1 MINQQN
7 MTLFR
12 KIVPQLLLLSF
23 CLLSLSEAQA
33 QFPKLFKKRK
43 KDKTERQLKTEE
55 RWNYEIIENAAS
67 PEGVMVAK
75 ATYSPEG
82 KRQLLKIYHN
92 SGGLKYSYKYQQNE
106 KALKQERYWQLEEQ
120 KIKDYVEELDAL
132 GNVIKRIRYK
142 PTGEILDITNWEY
155 DSQGR
160 PSSEVYYNDN
170 NKRVYELNY
179 TYNDAQRS
187 LTEKQHY
194 LIEDASYMTAVELDE
209 DFQPLSRSRYKQSG
223 PLVDKVVYNR
233 DEKGRLIEV
242 QHYPDGKTMTIKETY
257 KYKDDQDKVIYSV
270 FNVKS
275 NKMLE
280 YVVFVYKYYE

>member
-1 MINQQN
+1 M
-7 MTLFR
+7 MLF
-12 KIVPQLLLLSF
+12 KKVLPQILLLSF
-23 CLLSLSEAQA
+23 CILSVSETYA

-43 KDKTERQLKTEE
+43 KDKTERQLKIEE
-55 RWNYEIIENAAS
+55 RWDYEIIEDAAS
-67 PEGVMVAK
+67 PEGVLVAK
-75 ATYSPEG
+75 ATYSSEG
-82 KRQLLKIYHN
+82 DREELKIYQKT
-92 SGGLKYSYKYQQNE
+92 GALKHSYRYEYEE
-106 KALKQERYWQLEEQ
+106 KALKRQRYWQLEEQ
-120 KIKDYVEELDAL
+120 EIKDYVEELDAL

-187 LTEKQHY
+187 VTEKQHY
-194 LIEDASYMTAVELDE
+194 LGEDASYITAVELDE
-209 DFQPLSRSRYKQSG
+209 DFQPLSRSRYEQSG

-233 DEKGRLIEV
+233 DEEGRLIEV
-242 QHYPDGKTMTIKETY
+242 QHYPDGKTMSVKEKY
-257 KYKDDQDKVIYSV
+257 EYKDDQDKVIYSA
-270 FNVKS
+270 FNVKH

-280 YVVFVYKYYE
+280 YCVFVYKFYEK